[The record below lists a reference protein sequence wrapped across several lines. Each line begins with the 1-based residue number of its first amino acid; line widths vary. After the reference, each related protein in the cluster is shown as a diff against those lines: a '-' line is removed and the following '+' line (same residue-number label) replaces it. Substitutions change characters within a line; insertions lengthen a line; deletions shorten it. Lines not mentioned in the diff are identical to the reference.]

1 MNKEE
6 LRQLIREAIK
16 ENDPFYKSDSYLDDP
31 KPTPRVKGWSIINN
45 IKFDDSF
52 IAADNNWM
60 VKNKTQL
67 SQIINRNLATSNIL
81 QKAEEQGK
89 IVTISL
95 T

>member
-1 MNKEE
+1 MKKSE
-6 LRQLIREAIK
+6 LRSLIREAIK

-31 KPTPRVKGWSIINN
+31 KPTPKGWSIINN

-52 IAADNNWM
+52 FAADKDWM
-60 VKNKTQL
+60 VKNKLQL